1 MLVEEG
7 AGGVDTLR
15 ARRLK
20 DRIFAALVF
29 IGAGLALA
37 PLFAILASLVI
48 HGGWVVVQRGLAF
61 LTQPA
66 PTGIG
71 PALYGTL
78 LLAALSLLV
87 ALPLGLAVAL
97 FLYEFPGSKLSPS
110 LRVIVQSLVEVPT
123 ILTGLFIYLLLVDPL
138 PPLRH
143 FYEATGL
150 ARILPI
156 GTYSGLAG
164 ALALALVV
172 LPYVAVHAE
181 TVLRQIPP
189 TYREAALALGA
200 TRQRAARIIAGMA
213 ARGLATAAIIAFA
226 KAAGETAPL
235 LFTAG
240 GGYYAYPP
248 SPLAALTGPVGAVSL
263 LIFAYARE
271 PTPDRVATAWGA
283 ALVLTLL
290 TLALILASRLLTR
303 ERLII

>member
-1 MLVEEG
+1 M
-7 AGGVDTLR
+7 DTLTL
-15 ARRLK
+15 RRVK
-20 DRIFAALVF
+20 DKLFAVLVF
-29 IGAGLALA
+29 AGAGLALV

-48 HGGWVVVQRGLAF
+48 KGGHVVVERGLAF

-66 PTGIG
+66 PVGIG

-78 LLAALSLLV
+78 LLAALSLLI
-87 ALPLGLAVAL
+87 ALPLGFAVAL
-97 FLYEFPGSKLSPS
+97 FLYEFPGSELTPS
-110 LRVIVQSLVEVPT
+110 LRVIVQSLVEIPT
-123 ILTGLFIYLLLVDPL
+123 ILTGLFIYLILVDPL
-138 PPLRH
+138 PQLRA
-143 FYEATGL
+143 FYRLIGL
-150 ARILPI
+150 DHILPLD
-156 GTYSGLAG
+156 TYSGLAG

-200 TRQRAARIIAGMA
+200 TRQRAIRIIAGMA

-248 SPLAALTGPVGAVSL
+248 SLLAALTSPVGAVSL
-263 LIFAYARE
+263 LIFAYARQ
-271 PTPDRVATAWGA
+271 PTPDRIAVAWGA

-290 TLALILASRLLTR
+290 TLTLIIASRLLTR
-303 ERLII
+303 ERLML